1 MIRKVELAVSRQ
13 VEQELNSFEPK
24 NRIKRLVKEKRK
36 NLQNLVQSICKIP
49 SPPQIDEVK
58 EVPVADLTG
67 KPSTDLTF
75 NRVEGRQ
82 TIEED
87 SI

>member
-49 SPPQIDEVK
+49 SPPLIEEVK
-58 EVPVADLTG
+58 EVPVADLSC
-67 KPSTDLTF
+67 KLFNNLTF
-75 NRVEGRQ
+75 NRVGGRQ

-87 SI
+87 